1 MQANFF
7 EYLQE
12 NKVPPQLVLCEN
24 DKEAFLLAQVSL
36 YQGFKTFVLPDFR
49 AEFGDDLRAFSK
61 ELFEICKVLNAYHKE
76 NDDKILISPLSTVLK
91 KLPSKNHLKN
101 YVVSK
106 KDTFKIS
113 QFRDELVKLGY
124 EFVDMVQDK
133 GEVSVRG
140 EVIDIF
146 CINEDIPI
154 RILLFNEEIESIRKF
169 DLVTQKSIPKEYES
183 FEICPFLNHF
193 SNLDYENFQINL
205 NNFESNALIND
216 INSSGFWCIDDFY
229 DYLEY
234 DFISIKKFD
243 EQEWQKD
250 LSKINAK
257 IVPQAKQ
264 YKDLKSFYNKDFFS
278 FHQNKKIT
286 ILAKNEALF
295 KALELDEF
303 SNIYFKKS
311 ELILNLITHKELI
324 ISLNKKE
331 KQKYKRKAN
340 LIIDELKQGD
350 FIVHE
355 DYGIGK
361 FLGLEMISVAGVRKE
376 FVSIEYQNND
386 KLLLPV
392 ENLYLI
398 DKYLA
403 TSGSIPL
410 LDRLGKTTF
419 IKLKEK
425 LKVKLLAIASEIVAM
440 AAKRSLIKPKNIQV
454 DYAQQAYF
462 VSKAGF
468 SYTEDQVKVCEEIL
482 QDFQSGKVMD
492 RLLSGDVGF
501 GKTEVAMNA
510 IYPVVKS
517 GFSVFFFAPTT
528 LLSHQHFKTLKKRFE
543 NFEIPI
549 FKLDRFTNSKDK
561 KALLEFLDQ
570 EKPCV
575 VVGTHAL
582 LNLQC
587 QNLALVVIDEEHKF
601 GVKQKEKLKEL
612 TQNSHLLSMSATP
625 IPRSLNQ
632 ALSSIKS
639 YSVLQT
645 PPEDR
650 IDVRTFVKESDDA
663 LLKEIISRELRR
675 GGQIFYIHNHIASI
689 EQCKKHLLELFKNLK
704 ILVLHSKID
713 AKVQEEEM
721 LKFENKEYDLLLST
735 SIVENGIDL
744 ANANT
749 MIVEKSDRFGMAD
762 LHQLRGRVGR
772 SNKQGYCYFLVE
784 NKENITEDA
793 LKRLISLESNSFLGA
808 GSVLAYHDL
817 EIRGGGNLL
826 GIDQS
831 GHMEQIGLS
840 LYLKMLE
847 EELNSLT
854 KKEIFEE
861 KKIDLK
867 LNINAFLNSELIS
880 EDRLRLEIYRR
891 LSKCEKI
898 NEIYEIEGEIEDRFG
913 KLDIYTKQFL
923 SLMMIKILALGKFK
937 VISNFEQNIQFVN
950 FNDEKEF
957 IKARSKDDDDI
968 IDAILTYLRKI
979 DESQNILKDVK

>member
-1 MQANFF
+1 MQASFF
-7 EYLQE
+7 EYLQGS
-12 NKVPPQLVLCEN
+12 NVAQLILCED
-24 DKEAFLLAQVSL
+24 DKEAFLLSQVSIFKGL
-36 YQGFKTFVLPDFR
+36 KTFVLPDFR

-61 ELFEICKVLNAYHKE
+61 ELFELCKVLNAYHKE
-76 NDDKILISPLSTVLK
+76 NNGKILISPLSTILK

-101 YVVSK
+101 YVISK
-106 KDTFKIS
+106 KDTFNIGG
-113 QFRDELVKLGY
+113 FCDELVKLGY

-133 GEVSVRG
+133 GEVSIRG
-140 EVIDIF
+140 EIIDIF
-146 CINEDIPI
+146 CINEELPT

-169 DLVTQKSIPKEYES
+169 DLITQKSIPIEYENL
-183 FEICPFLNHF
+183 EICPFLTHF
-193 SNLDYENFQINL
+193 SNQNYENFKNTL
-205 NNFESNALIND
+205 ENFKSNALIND
-216 INSSGFWCIDDFY
+216 INSLGFWCIDDFC
-229 DYLEY
+229 DYLEL
-234 DFISIKKFD
+234 DFVSIKKFD
-243 EQEWQKD
+243 EKEWQKD
-250 LSKINAK
+250 LSKINTK
-257 IVPQAKQ
+257 IIPEANQ
-264 YKDLKSFYNKDFFS
+264 YRDLRSFYNKDFFD
-278 FHQNKKIT
+278 FHQDKKIT
-286 ILAKNEALF
+286 ILAKNEGLF
-295 KALELDEF
+295 KALELDE
-303 SNIYFKKS
+303 SKNIYFKKS
-311 ELILNLITHKELI
+311 ELVLNLISNKELI

-331 KQKYKRKAN
+331 KQKQKRKTN

-355 DYGIGK
+355 DYGVGK
-361 FLGLEMISVAGVRKE
+361 FLGLEMISVAGSKKE
-376 FVSIEYQNND
+376 FVSIEYQNSD

-398 DKYLA
+398 DKYLGA
-403 TSGSIPL
+403 GGSIPL

-425 LKVKLLAIASEIVAM
+425 LKIKLLAIASQIVAM
-440 AAKRSLIKPKNIQV
+440 AAKRALIQPKTIKV
-454 DYAQQAYF
+454 DYADQAYF

-517 GFSVFFFAPTT
+517 GFCVFFFAPTT

-543 NFEIPI
+543 NFEIPV
-549 FKLDRFTNSKDK
+549 FKLDRFTNSKEK
-561 KALLEFLDQ
+561 KVLLEYLQ
-570 EKPCV
+570 REKPCV

-582 LNLQC
+582 LNLEC
-587 QNLALVVIDEEHKF
+587 KNLALVVIDEEHKF

-650 IDVRTFVKESDDA
+650 MDVRTFVKESDDA
-663 LLKEIISRELRR
+663 LLKEAIARELRR
-675 GGQIFYIHNHIASI
+675 AGQIFYIHNHIASI
-689 EQCKKHLLELFKNLK
+689 EQCKKHLLELFKDLK
-704 ILVLHSKID
+704 ILILHSKID

-735 SIVENGIDL
+735 SIIESGIDL
-744 ANANT
+744 ANVNT
-749 MIVEKSDRFGMAD
+749 IIVEKSDRFGMAD

-772 SNKQGYCYFLVE
+772 SDKQGYCYFLVE
-784 NKENITEDA
+784 NKDEITQDA
-793 LKRLISLESNSFLGA
+793 LKRLVSLESNSFLGA
-808 GSVLAYHDL
+808 GSILAYHDL

-831 GHMEQIGLS
+831 GHIEQIGLS

-847 EELNSLT
+847 DELHSLT
-854 KKEIFEE
+854 KKESFEE

-880 EDRLRLEIYRR
+880 EDRLRLELYRR
-891 LSKCEKI
+891 LSKCQKV

-913 KLDIYTKQFL
+913 KLDVYTKQFL

-937 VISNFEQNIQFVN
+937 IISNFEQNIQFVN
-950 FNDEKEF
+950 FNDEKEL

-968 IDAILTYLRKI
+968 IETILTYLRKM
-979 DESQNILKDVK
+979 DEKQNISKDIR